1 RRVGVEGAR
10 LARKGKAVT
19 VEPVVEGL
27 DAEAVAR
34 GEEAAARPVP
44 EREGPHAVEA
54 LDAALAPLAV
64 GGEDDLGVGRATE
77 AVAVRLQLATQLPVV
92 VDLAVV
98 DEPEGAVLAREGL
111 VARVAQVDDREP
123 AEAERD
129 AFRGEG
135 AGPGGPA

>member
-34 GEEAAARPVP
+34 GEEPAARPVP

-64 GGEDDLGVGRATE
+64 GGEDHLRVGGAAE
-77 AVAVRLQLATQLPVV
+77 AVALRLELAPELPVV

-98 DEPEGAVLAREGL
+98 DELERAVLAREGL
-111 VARVAQVDDREP
+111 VARLA
-123 AEAERD
+123 
-129 AFRGEG
+129 
-135 AGPGGPA
+135 